1 MNVTLDEA
9 IGIYARASRAWF
21 GPGAAQKTQDRIEEL
36 RKAGDIEGVRVWQKV
51 KSTIE
56 QLDEAELQSAC
67 LEDA

>member
-21 GPGAAQKTQDRIEEL
+21 GPGAAKKTQDRIEEL

>member
-1 MNVTLDEA
+1 MNVTLDQA

-36 RKAGDIEGVRVWQKV
+36 QEAGDAEGVRVWKKV

-56 QLDEAELQSAC
+56 QLEEAEQHSAS